1 MPRAGM
7 QKQVKVKKKKKIEL
21 DYIRIILV
29 LFVGYFVCTI
39 VKQQFS
45 LNEYDVKI
53 ADLEMQIETANEK
66 VEEINELKEKVN
78 TTEYIETVA
87 RNELGLIKPY
97 EKIFIDV
104 NK

>member
-7 QKQVKVKKKKKIEL
+7 QKQVKKKKKIEL

-29 LFVGYFVCTI
+29 LFVGYFVCTM

-53 ADLEMQIETANEK
+53 ADLKMQIETANEQ
-66 VEEINELKEKVN
+66 VEEINELKKKVN
-78 TTEYIETVA
+78 TTEYIETIA

-97 EKIFIDV
+97 EKIFVDV

>member
-1 MPRAGM
+1 
-7 QKQVKVKKKKKIEL
+7 
-21 DYIRIILV
+21 
-29 LFVGYFVCTI
+29 
-39 VKQQFS
+39 
-45 LNEYDVKI
+45 
-53 ADLEMQIETANEK
+53 MQIETANEK

>member
-7 QKQVKVKKKKKIEL
+7 SKQVKKRKKIEL

-29 LFVGYFVCTI
+29 IFVGYFICTI

-53 ADLEMQIETANEK
+53 ADLEMKIETANER
-66 VEEINELKEKVN
+66 VQEINELKEKVN

-87 RNELGLIKPY
+87 RNQLGLIKPY
-97 EKIFIDV
+97 EKIFVDV

>member
-1 MPRAGM
+1 MPRSGM
-7 QKQVKVKKKKKIEL
+7 QKQIKKKKKIEL

-29 LFVGYFVCTI
+29 IFVAYFVCTI

-53 ADLEMQIETANEK
+53 ADLEMQIETANEQA
-66 VEEINELKEKVN
+66 EELNELKEKVN

>member
-7 QKQVKVKKKKKIEL
+7 QVKKKKKIEL

-29 LFVGYFVCTI
+29 LFVGYFICTI
-39 VKQQFS
+39 IKQQFS

-53 ADLEMQIETANEK
+53 ADLEMQIEVANEQ
-66 VEEINELKEKVN
+66 VEEINELKKKVN
-78 TTEYIETVA
+78 TTEYIETIA

-97 EKIFIDV
+97 EKIFVDV

>member
-7 QKQVKVKKKKKIEL
+7 SKQINKKKKKIEL

-29 LFVGYFVCTI
+29 VFVGYFICTI
-39 VKQQFS
+39 IKQQFS

-53 ADLEMQIETANEK
+53 ADLEIKIEEATERTQ
-66 VEEINELKEKVN
+66 EINELKEKVN

-97 EKIFIDV
+97 EKVFIDV

>member
-7 QKQVKVKKKKKIEL
+7 QKQIKKKKKIEL
-21 DYIRIILV
+21 DYLRIILIV
-29 LFVGYFVCTI
+29 FFVYFAFTV

-45 LNEYDVKI
+45 INEYDVKI
-53 ADLEMQIETANEK
+53 ADLEMQIEQANEK